1 MYIIYVLGYIMA
13 SKLYNLIVGG
23 VSIGTSA
30 YFTTWLLTGEN
41 PAVRIILIILNLF
54 KKINNISVI

>member
-1 MYIIYVLGYIMA
+1 MA

-41 PAVRIILIILNLF
+41 PAVCILIVLNLF
-54 KKINNISVI
+54 KRINNIFVV